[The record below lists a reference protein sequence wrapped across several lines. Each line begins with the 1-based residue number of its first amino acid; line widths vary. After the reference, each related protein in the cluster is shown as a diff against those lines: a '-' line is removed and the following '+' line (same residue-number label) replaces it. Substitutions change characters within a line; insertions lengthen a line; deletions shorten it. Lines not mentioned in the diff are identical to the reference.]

1 MKEEHEFDRIIAASL
16 KKREEEKAE
25 IARVSAEEELR
36 KKLNREKMLGIL
48 NQEVLPEFLE
58 AAAAVERHGGYAD
71 VQRVRSEMKARDTI
85 VLIVSLQASLQ
96 KGGIPQTYKEISY
109 QGEPDTMGFTMTC
122 AGQTHKLLASDITPA
137 TVSET
142 VKRFLESL

>member
-16 KKREEEKAE
+16 KKRVKEKAE

-71 VQRVRSEMKARDTI
+71 VQRVRSEIKARDTI

-96 KGGIPQTYKEISY
+96 KGGIPQIYKEISY
-109 QGEPDTMGFTMTC
+109 EGEPDTMAFIMTYE
-122 AGQTHKLLASDITPA
+122 GKTHKLLSSDITPE